1 MVKRT
6 VHPARAKLLRAARN
20 LDGKKVSVG
29 FFADQGTHTDSNM
42 TYPELMYLQEVHG
55 VRSKNGLVHR
65 RLFELTAMT
74 HRDEILRNLN
84 ASARRNLLSSPQR
97 VLKAFGQ
104 DIKGKLQSGFGN
116 TSLLPPNAAS
126 TRKKKNT
133 PLVDSG
139 ELKSK
144 VTYRITSRKPN
155 S

>member
-1 MVKRT
+1 
-6 VHPARAKLLRAARN
+6 
-20 LDGKKVSVG
+20 
-29 FFADQGTHTDSNM
+29 
-42 TYPELMYLQEVHG
+42 MYLQEVHG